1 MSKQDE
7 ILGKHPADHPYL
19 GVWLDYEDKEGTDTS
34 CIRVL
39 SEKATFNQQ
48 IIDWFANKLLKYH
61 YSPREINSVKTKL
74 EKLGYPKFAVYYEQ
88 SRRTPHDTKV
98 QKGNATEVLMTEYV
112 LAAIR
117 KADLIYCHRFRYNT
131 NIDQSMKGDDMLLI
145 DFSNIDEPVFY
156 LGEAKF
162 RKQTDKKVLLE
173 VSQSLSKGKMPL
185 SLSFLRNHFELTDDE
200 KYEMLDDC
208 MTKTLSNY
216 DIRYVGFILSDV
228 KAAQKVEKDWECD
241 NPKHIMLVLS
251 MDKHEEFIAESFEK
265 AEDILKQ
272 GKTV

>member
-1 MSKQDE
+1 
-7 ILGKHPADHPYL
+7 
-19 GVWLDYEDKEGTDTS
+19 
-34 CIRVL
+34 
-39 SEKATFNQQ
+39 
-48 IIDWFANKLLKYH
+48 
-61 YSPREINSVKTKL
+61 
-74 EKLGYPKFAVYYEQ
+74 
-88 SRRTPHDTKV
+88 
-98 QKGNATEVLMTEYV
+98 
-112 LAAIR
+112 
-117 KADLIYCHRFRYNT
+117 
-131 NIDQSMKGDDMLLI
+131 MKGDDMLLI
-145 DFSNIDEPVFY
+145 DFSNVDNPIFY

-162 RKQTDKKVLLE
+162 RKQTDTQVLLD
-173 VSQSLSKGKMPL
+173 VSKSLDKGKMPL

-228 KAAQKVEKDWECD
+228 KAAQKVEKDWKCD

-251 MDKHEEFIAESFEK
+251 LDRHEDFVAESFKK